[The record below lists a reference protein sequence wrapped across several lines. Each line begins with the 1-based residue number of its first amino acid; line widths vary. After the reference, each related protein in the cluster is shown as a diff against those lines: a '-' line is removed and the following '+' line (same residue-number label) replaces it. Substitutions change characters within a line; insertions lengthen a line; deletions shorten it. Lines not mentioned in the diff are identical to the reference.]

1 MADLKSVWQEV
12 MQKLRQMSVFEQEV
26 SKPKYGPPSEAD
38 MIGIGPPLSPD
49 EAMGILGAA
58 SRLEDAKRVNEP
70 GAMAVDFIPSR
81 GMSDEEQEEMRYRY
95 ERAGR
100 TYLPDPQSSVKPSS
114 IPKGVLYLPT
124 REK

>member
-26 SKPKYGPPSEAD
+26 SKPKYGPPSEDD
-38 MIGIGPPLSPD
+38 MIGIGPPLSAE
-49 EAMGILGAA
+49 EAMGVLGAA

-70 GAMAVDFIPSR
+70 GAMAADFVPTE
-81 GMSDEEQEEMRYRY
+81 GLSDEEHEELRYRY

-114 IPKGVLYLPT
+114 IPRGTLYLPT
-124 REK
+124 RNK